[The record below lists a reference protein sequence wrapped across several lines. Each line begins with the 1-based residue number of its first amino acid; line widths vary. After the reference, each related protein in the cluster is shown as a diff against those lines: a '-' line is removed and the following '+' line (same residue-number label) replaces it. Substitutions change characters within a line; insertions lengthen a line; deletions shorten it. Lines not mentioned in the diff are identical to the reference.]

1 MKLGKMVI
9 VIDGPAGSGKS
20 TVSKLVAQKLGYHYL
35 DTGAL
40 YRAVAYM
47 LIRAGIRED
56 DQDNF
61 KKILAAAEISY
72 EKSPAGMFVR
82 VNGEDVTAHLRN
94 EEVSLQAS
102 KISALP
108 AVREKLLPVQR
119 AAGRDGGIVAE
130 GRDMATVVFPVAEV
144 KIFLD
149 ADENERIK
157 RRHAELAARDGKGD
171 YALIAE
177 GLRRRDHQDRTRT
190 VAPLKPHEDAIHI
203 DTTRMSIDE
212 VVEAVLAVINRHPSR
227 EFS

>member
-61 KKILAAAEISY
+61 KNILAAAEIY
-72 EKSPAGMFVR
+72 CEKSPSGMLVR
-82 VNGEDVTAHLRN
+82 INGEDVTAHLRT

-102 KISALP
+102 RISALP
-108 AVREKLLPVQR
+108 VVRAKLLPVQR
-119 AAGRDGGIVAE
+119 EAGRDGGIVAE
-130 GRDMATVVFPVAEV
+130 GRDMATVVFPAAEV

-157 RRHAELAARDGKGD
+157 RRHEELAAQDGKSE
-171 YALIAE
+171 YALVAE
-177 GLRRRDHQDRTRT
+177 GLRRRDRQDRTRI
-190 VAPLKPHEDAIHI
+190 VAPLRPHEDSVHI
-203 DTTRMSIDE
+203 DTTPLSIDE
-212 VVEAVLAVINRHPSR
+212 VVAAVLAVINRHPSR